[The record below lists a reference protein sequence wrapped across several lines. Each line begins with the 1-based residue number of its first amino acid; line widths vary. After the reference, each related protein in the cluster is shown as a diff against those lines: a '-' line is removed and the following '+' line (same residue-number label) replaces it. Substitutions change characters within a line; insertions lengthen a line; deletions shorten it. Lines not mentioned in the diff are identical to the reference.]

1 MNSPPN
7 STGPDLG
14 KALVRRLIDDVM
26 NQRRLEV
33 LDEIYSPAMA
43 VRSRAWIAPFLD
55 SFTDVEMRIVELVA
69 EADRVV
75 GRFSCSGT
83 HIGTWRGHAPTH
95 KRFTNVAEVYIFR
108 IRDGRIA
115 SAWGLEDTWE
125 RMRQLGLLPTELQ
138 DET

>member
-1 MNSPPN
+1 MGSPPD
-7 STGPDLG
+7 STGADAG
-14 KALVRRLIDDVM
+14 RALVRRLIDDVM

-43 VRSRAWIAPFLD
+43 SRARAWITPFLD
-55 SFTDVEMRIVELVA
+55 SFTDIEMRIVELVA
-69 EADRVV
+69 EGDRVV

-83 HIGTWRGHAPTH
+83 HVGTWRGQPATNA
-95 KRFTNVAEVYIFR
+95 RFTNVAEVYFFR

-125 RMRQLGLLPTELQ
+125 RMRQLGLLASES
-138 DET
+138 